1 MYVRVCI
8 MDLPALRLR
17 FTYEHC
23 VMYFC
28 RCNVRK
34 SEDDSNITILRATKV
49 NYKSIY
55 DVINETVECN
65 TVIIFLSFTCYT
77 FVTTRV
83 TNMM

>member
-1 MYVRVCI
+1 MYVSVCI
-8 MDLPALRLR
+8 MDLPALRSR

-49 NYKSIY
+49 NYKSIHY
-55 DVINETVECN
+55 VINETTMESN
-65 TVIIFLSFTCYT
+65 TVVIFLCFTWYT
-77 FVTTRV
+77 FLQCV
-83 TNMM
+83 

>member
-1 MYVRVCI
+1 MYVSVCI
-8 MDLPALRLR
+8 MDLPALRSR

-49 NYKSIY
+49 NYKSIH
-55 DVINETVECN
+55 DVIMRLWSA
-65 TVIIFLSFTCYT
+65 IQWSYSIALLA
-77 FVTTRV
+77 TRL
-83 TNMM
+83 